1 MTGYTATARR
11 LAGAT
16 PRHQDQ
22 PPVPSLPDVARK
34 LRVEQ
39 SARRDAMR
47 NLPAADATAPG
58 ASERALEDFH
68 LKALATLNAWVM
80 RGHAAIEQQLDALRE
95 PQGVRQLEA
104 CHAHLDQGLE
114 SLRLGATPALAE
126 ARARERRSE
135 RELRAFKAANALERD
150 ARQPDSIYLHVAL
163 LIFVLLVEGVVN
175 AWSFGVA
182 SWHGWV
188 GGLQQALVVAAIN
201 LAVAFAAGLAVRE
214 IIHVSAWRKAIGA
227 TVALLYAF
235 FLGTYTLLIGHYRA
249 ALQYRPDEAVTAAIE
264 QMRTAP
270 FAVADV
276 YTVLLMIASVAF
288 AAVAF
293 ITALKILDPYP
304 GFSSVD
310 RRHRAARRGL
320 QALRDHYLA
329 RVNALFLEQEQRLEQ
344 VLAHARQA
352 RSANGQTLE
361 AARHLAEEYRHG
373 TDAIAASCR
382 ASFGQYRATNL
393 AVRTAPAPTYFD
405 DEWPGFAARELAE
418 TGSPAIETARAETAR
433 QRANPGE
440 LETSAAHVKDE
451 IKRRHIECLRE
462 VPAFYEAADA
472 LAEPVPTPPGRP
484 PLAIA
489 KEPGDDDSGTPPRL
503 TIAR

>member
-1 MTGYTATARR
+1 
-11 LAGAT
+11 
-16 PRHQDQ
+16 
-22 PPVPSLPDVARK
+22 
-34 LRVEQ
+34 
-39 SARRDAMR
+39 
-47 NLPAADATAPG
+47 
-58 ASERALEDFH
+58 
-68 LKALATLNAWVM
+68 
-80 RGHAAIEQQLDALRE
+80 
-95 PQGVRQLEA
+95 VRQLET
-104 CHAHLDQGLE
+104 CHAHLDQGLA
-114 SLRLGATPALAE
+114 SLRLRATPALAE
-126 ARARERRSE
+126 AKARERRME
-135 RELRAFKAANALERD
+135 RELRAFKAANALDRD
-150 ARQPDSIYLHVAL
+150 ARQPDSIYLHIAL
-163 LIFVLLVEGVVN
+163 LVFVLLVEGVVN

-214 IIHVSAWRKAIGA
+214 IIHVSPWRKAIGA

-235 FLGTYTLLIGHYRA
+235 FLGAYTLLIGHYRA

-304 GFSSVD
+304 GFSAVD
-310 RRHRAARRGL
+310 RRHRAAHRGL
-320 QALRDHYLA
+320 LALQSHYLD
-329 RVNALFLEQEQRLEQ
+329 RVNALFQEQEQRLEQ
-344 VLAHARQA
+344 VLVQARQA

-361 AARHLAEEYRHG
+361 AARHLVEEYRHG

-382 ASFGQYRATNL
+382 ASLGQYRATNL
-393 AVRTAPAPTYFD
+393 AVRTAPPPAYFD

-418 TGSPAIETARAETAR
+418 TGSPAIETARAEAAR

-440 LETSAAHVKDE
+440 LETSAAI
-451 IKRRHIECLRE
+451 IKKELTDRHKECLHTAL
-462 VPAFYEAADA
+462 AFFEAAYA
-472 LAEPVPTPPGRP
+472 LAEPPTSPPGRP
-484 PLAIA
+484 PSATA
-489 KEPGDDDSGTPPRL
+489 SAPVDDDSETPPRL
-503 TIAR
+503 AIAG

>member
-1 MTGYTATARR
+1 MTGYTTIARR
-11 LAGAT
+11 LAGAN
-16 PRHQDQ
+16 PSHQDL
-22 PPVPSLPDVARK
+22 PPVSGLPDLVRK

-39 SARRDAMR
+39 RARHDAMG

-58 ASERALEDFH
+58 ASERAIEDFH
-68 LKALATLNAWVM
+68 RKVLATMNVWVM

-95 PQGVRQLEA
+95 PQGVPQLEA
-104 CHAHLDQGLE
+104 CRAHLEQGLE
-114 SLRLGATPALAE
+114 SLRLSATPALAE

-135 RELRAFKAANALERD
+135 RELRAFKDANALERE
-150 ARQPDSIYLHVAL
+150 AHQPDSIYLHVAL
-163 LIFVLLVEGVVN
+163 LVFVLLVEGVVN

-214 IIHVSAWRKAIGA
+214 IIHVSSWRKAIGA
-227 TVALLYAF
+227 TVALLYAC
-235 FLGTYTLLIGHYRA
+235 FLGAYTLLIGHYRA

-264 QMRTAP
+264 QMRAAP

-288 AAVAF
+288 AAVAI

-304 GFSSVD
+304 GFSAVD

-329 RVNALFLEQEQRLEQ
+329 RVNALFQEQEQRLEQ
-344 VLAHARQA
+344 VLVQARQA
-352 RSANGQTLE
+352 RSSAGQTLE
-361 AARHLAEEYRHG
+361 AARHLAEQYRHG
-373 TDAIAASCR
+373 TDAIAGSCR
-382 ASFGQYRATNL
+382 ASLGQYRATNL
-393 AVRTAPAPTYFD
+393 AVRTAPPPTYFD
-405 DEWPGFAARELAE
+405 DEWPDFAARELAE
-418 TGSPAIETARAETAR
+418 TGSPAIETARTESAR

-440 LETSAAHVKDE
+440 LEASAAA
-451 IKRRHIECLRE
+451 IKKQLNDRHTECLRE

-472 LAEPVPTPPGRP
+472 LAEPVPTAPGRP
-484 PLAIA
+484 PTATA
-489 KEPGDDDSGTPPRL
+489 KAPADDDSDTPPRL
-503 TIAR
+503 AIAR